1 MNNIRIQKLDSITE
15 VEIDGNVIRDVAD
28 YKVTSSAD
36 GTTELVLKLVFKSNV
51 TEFEMSATQEE
62 RTSLDS

>member
-1 MNNIRIQKLDSITE
+1 MNNIRIHKLDSITE
-15 VEIDGNVIRDVAD
+15 VEIDGNVIRGVAD

-36 GTTELVLKLVFKSNV
+36 GTTKLVLKLVFKSNV

-62 RTSLDS
+62 QTSLDL

>member
-1 MNNIRIQKLDSITE
+1 MNNVRIQKLDSISE
-15 VEIDGNVIRDVAD
+15 VAIDGNIIRNVAD
-28 YKVTSSAD
+28 YKLTSSAD

-62 RTSLDS
+62 QTSLD

>member
-1 MNNIRIQKLDSITE
+1 MNNIRIHKLDSITE
-15 VEIDGNVIRDVAD
+15 VEIDGNVIRGVAD

-62 RTSLDS
+62 QTSLDS